1 MIRLVLG
8 GDKSGKSA
16 YGLQVF
22 EQGGGPRL
30 LLATGQAQD
39 LAFRRQILDHRLAR
53 KPEIQVRETGA
64 DLVSALS
71 AVAGTVRSVLVDS
84 LDFWLFACQTRPV
97 GGADDVSP
105 AGQLVACLQNLPQ
118 DIDVTLVSCE
128 AGLGAIPASAE
139 VRRFVR
145 ELGALNQAVAAVS
158 DEVCLMVAGLPL
170 YLKRS

>member
-16 YGLQVF
+16 YGLRVF
-22 EQGGGPRL
+22 ENGAQPRL

-39 LAFRRQILDHRLAR
+39 FSFRRQILDHRTAR
-53 KPEIQVRETGA
+53 KPEIVVRETGA
-64 DLVSALS
+64 DLVAALHDS
-71 AVAGTVRSVLVDS
+71 MSTARSILVDS
-84 LDFWLFACQTRPV
+84 LDFWLFACKAQA
-97 GGADDVSP
+97 GAASQPSCVETLID
-105 AGQLVACLQNLPQ
+105 CLTVFPHDAEL
-118 DIDVTLVSCE
+118 TLVSCE
-128 AGLGAIPASAE
+128 AGLGAIPANAE